1 MERKDFIKQV
11 ALGGSILLTAPA
23 FFTSCSK
30 DEDMEPTNNN
40 NSSSK
45 ITVDLTSA
53 TYAAL
58 GTIGGY
64 AYTGN
69 IIVFRTGET
78 SYMALSKICT
88 HQGCTVTYSY
98 ENGNIPCPCH
108 GSLYTTSG
116 TVVRGPAT
124 SNLKQYSVS
133 KNGDILT
140 IS

>member
-1 MERKDFIKQV
+1 MERKDFIKQF
-11 ALGGSILLTAPA
+11 ALGGSILLTAPVL
-23 FFTSCSK
+23 FSSCSK

-40 NSSSK
+40 NSTSE
-45 ITVDLTSA
+45 ITIDLTSA

-88 HQGCTVTYSY
+88 HQGCTVTYSH
-98 ENGNIPCPCH
+98 EGGNIPCACH
-108 GSLYTTSG
+108 GSLFNTSG
-116 TVVRGPAT
+116 TVLNGPAT
-124 SNLKQYSVS
+124 GNLKKYTVK

>member
-1 MERKDFIKQV
+1 MERKDFIKQF

-23 FFTSCSK
+23 LFTSCSK
-30 DEDMEPTNNN
+30 DEVIDPTNNN

-45 ITVDLTSA
+45 ITIDLTSA

-88 HQGCTVTYSY
+88 HEGCTVTYSY

-108 GSLYTTSG
+108 NSLYTTSG
-116 TVVRGPAT
+116 TVVSGPAT

-133 KNGDILT
+133 KSGNILT